1 MGRPGR
7 LTFLT
12 KYFLT
17 YHRGVPEGA
26 FMKFTARR
34 HQAMPLVLVSALL
47 VAACS
52 GGGDSTETTVFESTT
67 TTMAEATFT
76 TQPGT
81 RQITVLDAAAQA
93 VLQVENQEGLVVA
106 QGTVDDQ
113 GSLLFRDLEIGTYR
127 VVAADKSMI
136 SPPVDVYDETFIPTP
151 DLYTSQQLPA
161 GGFGY
166 IKTRDGTTLSVNIS
180 LPGPVE
186 NGPYPTVL
194 EYSGYSPSNPD
205 DLTFA
210 QIYNALGFAYA
221 GVNMR
226 GTGCSGGSFKY
237 FEISQ
242 LVDGY
247 DAIETVA
254 AQPWVQNNKV
264 GMVGISYPGVSQL
277 FVASTQPPSLS
288 AIAPLSVL
296 DDSYR
301 ATLYPGGIL
310 NTGFAV
316 PWTQERMSSSA
327 PLGQAWSKDRI
338 DGGDTQ
344 CADNQ
349 KVRLQNP
356 DLIALIEANPFY
368 APAVADA
375 TNPSLLVDKINVPVF
390 LAGAWQDEQT
400 GGHFPAF
407 LDNFTNAPK
416 MFITLTN
423 GLHTDALGP
432 SILSRYVEYLNLYVA
447 DRIPDLS
454 SAVAPA
460 SILYNAIYGLEVN
473 IEAENRFTDLSLEE
487 ARSAFERDG
496 RVQVF
501 FESGGV
507 EGQPPAAPIARWK
520 ADFPSWPVPSV
531 VPVRYNLGADGA
543 LTPALVST
551 GSTSYRADP
560 AAVPP
565 TFYEGSSSNIWR
577 SDVTYNW
584 VRNPD
589 GTAAVFTTEPLTE
602 DLVLVGPSSADLWI
616 SSDAADTDL
625 EVTISE
631 IRADGSEVYVQSGW
645 LRASHRALADSE
657 SPELRPVHSHLESD
671 AKPLVPG
678 EITPVRVEIFPVA
691 HPFRTGSRI
700 RVTIDAPG
708 GNRPVW
714 QFRTISAGE
723 NVSIAHDATYPSSI
737 VLSIVRGLEVPRG
750 DAACGALRGQP
761 CRPS

>member
-1 MGRPGR
+1 MLIATV
-7 LTFLT
+7 LTVT
-12 KYFLT
+12 
-17 YHRGVPEGA
+17 
-26 FMKFTARR
+26 
-34 HQAMPLVLVSALL
+34 
-47 VAACS
+47 ACS

-67 TTMAEATFT
+67 TTMAKATFT
-76 TQPGT
+76 LRPGAY
-81 RQITVLDAAAQA
+81 QIAVLDAPAQTE
-93 VLQVENQEGLVVA
+93 LQVENQDGLVVA
-106 QGTVDDQ
+106 NGVVDDQ
-113 GSLLFRDLEIGTYR
+113 GSLLFRELNVGTYR
-127 VVAADKSMI
+127 VVAADQSMI
-136 SPPVDVYDETFIPTP
+136 SDPVEVYDESLIPTP
-151 DLYTSQQLPA
+151 DFYTTQQLPA

-180 LPGPVE
+180 LPGPAE
-186 NGPYPTVL
+186 NGPYPTVV

-205 DLTFA
+205 DLSFG

-237 FEISQ
+237 FEVSQ
-242 LVDGY
+242 LLDGY
-247 DAIETVA
+247 DAVEAIA
-254 AQPWVQNNKV
+254 AQPWVLGNKV
-264 GMVGISYPGVSQL
+264 GMVGISYPGISQL

-288 AIAPLSVL
+288 AIAPMSVL

-316 PWTQERMSSSA
+316 PWTAERMASSA
-327 PLGQAWSKDRI
+327 PLGQAWTKDRI
-338 DGGDTQ
+338 DTGDTE

-349 KVRLQNP
+349 KLRLQNP
-356 DLIALIEANPFY
+356 DLVGLIDSNPFY
-368 APAVADA
+368 SPEVADEI
-375 TNPSLLVDKINVPVF
+375 NPTQLVSKINVPVF

-416 MFITLTN
+416 LFITLTN

-432 SILSRYVEYLNLYVA
+432 SVLTRYVEYLNLYVA
-447 DRIPDLS
+447 NRVPDLA
-454 SAVAPA
+454 SATAPA
-460 SILYNAIYGLEVN
+460 TVLYSTIFGLEVSFN
-473 IEAENRFTDLSLEE
+473 AENRFADLTLEE

-496 RVQVF
+496 QVQVF
-501 FESGGV
+501 FENGAA
-507 EGQPPAAPIARWK
+507 EGQPPASPVARWK
-520 ADFPSWPVPSV
+520 AEFPSWPIPTAQA
-531 VPVRYNLGADGA
+531 VRFNLGAGGVMA
-543 LTPALVST
+543 PGLVST

-565 TFYEGSSSNIWR
+565 TFYEGNSSDIWR
-577 SDVTYNW
+577 ADVTYNW
-584 VRNPD
+584 TRNPE

-602 DLVLVGPSSADLWI
+602 NLVLIGPSSADLWI

-645 LRASHRALADSE
+645 LRASHRALDDSE
-657 SPELRPVHSHLESD
+657 SPELRPTHTHLESD
-671 AKPLVPG
+671 SAPLVPG

-691 HPFRTGSRI
+691 HPFRKGSRLRI
-700 RVTIDAPG
+700 TIDAPG

-723 NVSIAHDATYPSSI
+723 NVTIAHDATYPSSI
-737 VLSIVRGLEVPRG
+737 VLSIVRDLEVPSG
-750 DAACGALRGQP
+750 DSACGALRGQP
-761 CRPS
+761 CRVD